1 MEQLITKK
9 QLSKLHVVLAQ
20 AGMTESKKELIYQVS
35 NRRTT
40 SSTQL
45 TYSEVTSLID
55 YLEDILGTD
64 KLRRKVFSLAYE
76 AGIIYGDTPDDKKMN
91 AAKLNR
97 FLLDRGTVKKEL
109 KCMNKL
115 ELTKVVSQFSSI
127 VKHNK
132 EAINRKERVK
142 IEAEVDKM
150 LNELKIGLKVE

>member
-20 AGMTESKKELIYQVS
+20 SGMTECKKELVYQVS

-40 SSTQL
+40 SSKEL
-45 TYSEVTSLID
+45 TNNEVTNLID
-55 YLEDILGTD
+55 YLEDIMGTD

-76 AGIIYGDTPDDKKMN
+76 VGIIYGDTPDDKKMN

-109 KCMNKL
+109 KSMNKV
-115 ELTKVVSQFSSI
+115 ELTKVVGQFSSMLRN
-127 VKHNK
+127 NK
-132 EAINRKERVK
+132 QSADKKEKASIDLQLDNMLHELNIRKS
-142 IEAEVDKM
+142 
-150 LNELKIGLKVE
+150 